1 MGTTPSVQE
10 DLQNL
15 KKFPAKNSSR
25 RQAFQRL
32 QQSLVSRLGTAEL
45 LSVVAQVERLRFE
58 LWQAP
63 PSGATR
69 LPPQVLA
76 DRVRGT
82 VFGAAL
88 GDAAGLATEF
98 LSHAE
103 AVDFYGPKADFQPG
117 REVFP
122 DEHRMMWCAGDWTDD
137 TDQQVLLMQSL
148 LNTKGHADPCDF
160 AARLASWRT
169 SGFPELGDQSAAGLG
184 QTTKLVLND
193 PDFTSAPH
201 KAAAAHSSK
210 TPSNGGVMRTAVAGI
225 PHFWDEDTVC
235 AAADSFCRTTHADPR
250 CVASC
255 LVVALC
261 VSRLLR
267 GEDTEDIMESV
278 ARPAMAKAR
287 AECALSEEWDE
298 EMQRHAEGELSDLNL
313 DERKTIGY
321 TFKCLGAGLWA
332 LRSSGSFESVLN
344 QLILAAGDAD
354 TNGTDWIAGMPY
366 SSWLEAYVQKVLFM
380 LRLREAS

>member
-1 MGTTPSVQE
+1 M
-10 DLQNL
+10 
-15 KKFPAKNSSR
+15 
-25 RQAFQRL
+25 
-32 QQSLVSRLGTAEL
+32 
-45 LSVVAQVERLRFE
+45 
-58 LWQAP
+58 
-63 PSGATR
+63 
-69 LPPQVLA
+69 
-76 DRVRGT
+76 
-82 VFGAAL
+82 
-88 GDAAGLATEF
+88 
-98 LSHAE
+98 
-103 AVDFYGPKADFQPG
+103 
-117 REVFP
+117 
-122 DEHRMMWCAGDWTDD
+122 
-137 TDQQVLLMQSL
+137 
-148 LNTKGHADPCDF
+148 
-160 AARLASWRT
+160 
-169 SGFPELGDQSAAGLG
+169 
-184 QTTKLVLND
+184 
-193 PDFTSAPH
+193 
-201 KAAAAHSSK
+201 
-210 TPSNGGVMRTAVAGI
+210 AGI

-354 TNGTDWIAGMPY
+354 TNGTVAGALLGCRLGFSQLPKD
-366 SSWLEAYVQKVLFM
+366 LHGQKVTWTWVKWHLERRFFI
-380 LRLREAS
+380 